1 MDENKII
8 MIVDKLKKEFTERC
22 LDPRS
27 LQPINFSQWKVI
39 DIKKFLAI
47 ASTVK
52 GISKLKK
59 DDLVI
64 LAMREWQALCSVS
77 YCGTSSSAADEDL
90 LNVPVSSKDTELLT
104 TPLSSPTNTEF
115 SNISS
120 GSFSPIPTL
129 QRYPNLK
136 ENMTKQ
142 DFNLWT
148 VHQLQSFLGDRGI
161 NRSGNKA
168 KLVINAF
175 GTYNMKIPVIQTDVA
190 EESAQVKQ
198 DRNLKL
204 ILENGLVTLPDPN
217 RIADNWVFAPALL
230 PDTLYTNVD
239 NYLKENNAGKAFA
252 GGKSLLQSEHLFH
265 VMVNTISPNIRYC
278 FVKGLCYS
286 EQKFKTKDAYDV
298 WVCLHKDSGI
308 IETGDCSCVAG

>member
-1 MDENKII
+1 MEENKMMMII
-8 MIVDKLKKEFTERC
+8 NKLKEEFPERC
-22 LDPRS
+22 LEPRS

-47 ASTVK
+47 ATTMK

-59 DDLVI
+59 NNLVM
-64 LAMREWQALCSVS
+64 LAIKEWQALCSVS
-77 YCGTSSSAADEDL
+77 YCGTAADEDL
-90 LNVPVSSKDTELLT
+90 FDVPILPSPKDTELLT
-104 TPLSSPTNTEF
+104 TPSCSPRNTEF

-120 GSFSPIPTL
+120 VPSSPIPTL
-129 QRYPNLK
+129 RRYPTIR
-136 ENMTKQ
+136 ENMTEK

-168 KLVINAF
+168 KLVTNAF
-175 GTYNMKIPVIQTDVA
+175 GTYSMKLPIIQTDAA

-204 ILENGLVTLPDPN
+204 VLENGLVTLPDPN

-239 NYLKENNAGKAFA
+239 NYLKQNDAGKAFA
-252 GGKSLLQSEHLFH
+252 GGKSLLQSDHLFN

-278 FVKGLCYS
+278 FVKGLCYP